1 MRLKAGYIR
10 YLFFLFAI
18 LVAIPIPFP
27 MLSGGLLWISPF
39 MFFNSVLAVK
49 DLVLLN
55 LLGLLAL
62 IIIFFQYRWICRY
75 ACPLGVVCDWASK
88 AGKVKDIIRFDL
100 SKYLAI
106 IALIMAIFGAPVLI
120 LLDPF
125 NIFHMSFE
133 GLRTGFGIAAFLKFL
148 LLLSVI
154 IINVIHPNI
163 WCRSICPLGGLQL
176 LAYNTRKIFKKT
188 PGAKKSIFNRR
199 NFLISGVSGLT
210 AGFILP
216 SLSVFSC
223 DSTIRPPAS
232 LQEPDINLICA
243 RCGNCS
249 NVCPTNIIKQSDD
262 FSRIGSL
269 LTPVIDFSES
279 YCLPDCTLCGDVCPS
294 GAISK
299 FTKDEK
305 KRLFMASVHI
315 NVNDCWLQNQRDC
328 DLCRFHCAF
337 EAIEI
342 KKTGNST
349 LALPVLSENK
359 CVGCAAC
366 KIVCPADAINVKYH
380 PHTSQIS
387 SRSTYNL

>member
-1 MRLKAGYIR
+1 MRIKAEHVR
-10 YLFFLFAI
+10 YLFFI
-18 LVAIPIPFP
+18 VAIIVGLPIPIP

-39 MFFNSVLAVK
+39 MLLNSVLAVK
-49 DLVLLN
+49 GLVILN
-55 LLGLLAL
+55 LFGFITL
-62 IIIFFQYRWICRY
+62 IIIFFRYRWICRY

-88 AGKVKDIIRFDL
+88 VRKGKNTIRFDL

-106 IALIMAIFGAPVLI
+106 IALLMAIIGAPVII

-133 GLRTGFGIAAFLKFL
+133 GLRTGFGISAFLKILIL
-148 LLLSVI
+148 LLVI
-154 IINVIHPNI
+154 IINVIYPNI

-176 LAYNTRKIFKKT
+176 LTYDIRKIFKKI
-188 PGAKKSIFNRR
+188 PGTRKSTINRR
-199 NFLISGVSGLT
+199 SFIISCISGLG

-216 SLSVFSC
+216 RLSVFSY
-223 DSTIRPPAS
+223 DTTIRPPAS
-232 LQEPDINLICA
+232 LPEPDLNLVCA

-262 FSRIGSL
+262 LTWIGRL
-269 LTPVIDFSES
+269 LTPVIDFTES

-294 GAISK
+294 GAITK

-305 KRLFMASVHI
+305 KRLFMASVAI
-315 NVNDCWLQNQRDC
+315 DVSKCWLQDQRDC

-342 KKTGNST
+342 KKTGNNS
-349 LALPVLSENK
+349 LALPVLAENK

-366 KIVCPADAINVKYH
+366 KIVCPADAIYVKYH
-380 PHTSQIS
+380 PYTSKINS
-387 SRSTYNL
+387 MSTYNL